1 MVVRLARLRD
11 ELSSR
16 NRAAFGILRGVSSI
30 FTQGRFSPALRWL
43 ALAGPI
49 FLGVAQGG
57 CASQLADVPLM
68 GVPANAPARPTTP
81 GEYLPV
87 HDIPP
92 PRDEAVLDPAAREK
106 LEKELLAARDRQ
118 AAGAQAAQRRSN

>member
-1 MVVRLARLRD
+1 
-11 ELSSR
+11 
-16 NRAAFGILRGVSSI
+16 
-30 FTQGRFSPALRWL
+30 
-43 ALAGPI
+43 
-49 FLGVAQGG
+49 
-57 CASQLADVPLM
+57 M